1 MISYRN
7 YAIVTAAYWGFTL
20 TDGALRMLV
29 LLHFHQLGFTPF
41 EIAFLFVLYEIFGIV
56 TNLVGGWIAART
68 GLRVTLFGGLALQII
83 ALLMLAQL
91 DPAWT
96 VGFSILYVLV
106 SQGLSGIAKDLT
118 KMSAKSAIKTLV
130 PSDQNSALFKWVAA
144 LTGSKNTLK
153 GLGFFMGGA
162 LLATI
167 GFSSALLSMAGG
179 LILIFILLLFLL
191 KGEIGKRNANLPFKN
206 VLSKSS
212 AINILSL
219 ARFFLFGGRDV
230 WFVIGVP
237 LFLSDV
243 LDWTHVEIGT
253 FMAVWVILYGGVQIL
268 APAIIRKSGDGV
280 SSEKRAALNWAWL
293 LALVPI
299 IMTICFIY
307 FQQSVASIDRLPLFS
322 SVTISGLAVFGV
334 VFAINSSVHSYLI
347 LAYSESNQVTADVGF
362 YYMANAGGRLLG
374 TLLSGYL
381 YQIGGICFCLIG
393 AGFLIALS
401 AAVVGKLPMICKRA

>member
-41 EIAFLFVLYEIFGIV
+41 EIAFLFVLYEIFGVV
-56 TNLVGGWIAART
+56 TNLVGGWIAARL
-68 GLRVTLFGGLALQII
+68 GLRITLFGGLALQII

-118 KMSAKSAIKTLV
+118 KMSAKSAIKILV
-130 PSDQNSALFKWVAA
+130 PDDKNAILFKWVAA

-153 GLGFFMGGA
+153 GLGFFIGGS

-191 KGEIGKRNANLPFKN
+191 RGEIGKRNANLPFKN
-206 VLSKSS
+206 ILSKSS

-230 WFVIGVP
+230 WFVVGVP

-243 LDWTHVEIGT
+243 LDWTHIEIGT
-253 FMAVWVILYGGVQIL
+253 FMAAWVIVYGGVQML

-293 LALVPI
+293 LALVPVV
-299 IMTICFIY
+299 MTIYFIY
-307 FQQSVASIDRLPLFS
+307 FQQSVTGVDRVAIFS
-322 SVTISGLAVFGV
+322 SITVGGLAVFGV

-347 LAYSESNQVTADVGF
+347 LAYSESDHVTADVGF

-374 TLLSGYL
+374 TLLSGLL
-381 YQIGGICFCLIG
+381 YQIGGISFCLLG
-393 AGFLIALS
+393 AAFLIILS
-401 AAVVGKLPMICKRA
+401 AAIVSKLPEICNRV